1 MDANQEKVNEVSNEL
16 AEAVA
21 NIARASVSVDWA
33 LKSEILDKFTR
44 FELDQVKIKLQ
55 EAMMWLYQAE
65 CRVEKM
71 NPSEPPM

>member
-21 NIARASVSVDWA
+21 NMARASVSVDWA

-55 EAMMWLYQAE
+55 EAMMWLYQVDG
-65 CRVEKM
+65 RVHKLDDSKM
-71 NPSEPPM
+71 PF